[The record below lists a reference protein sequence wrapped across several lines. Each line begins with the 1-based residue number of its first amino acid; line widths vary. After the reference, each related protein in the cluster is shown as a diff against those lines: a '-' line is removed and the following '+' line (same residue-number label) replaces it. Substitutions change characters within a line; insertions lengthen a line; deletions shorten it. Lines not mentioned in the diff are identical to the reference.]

1 MTTELREEEED
12 GTTERKDLLFSGPD
26 SPRFSEF
33 IDQRADDDD
42 DSEDDVGGSSGGC
55 E

>member
-1 MTTELREEEED
+1 M
-12 GTTERKDLLFSGPD
+12 GPQKRKDPLFCGPD

-42 DSEDDVGGSSGGC
+42 SEDDVGGSSGSC